1 MSCCVELNK
10 EVSPASLYDKLAD
23 RETIRSMIQ
32 SWEYRIT
39 RQLVLHLSEEEH
51 VLIDKMNKDWN
62 PELFGK

>member
-1 MSCCVELNK
+1 
-10 EVSPASLYDKLAD
+10 
-23 RETIRSMIQ
+23 MIQ